1 MIQSSIPASIVAA
14 VAAWLSAPGHII
26 AEPPQPAQEVST
38 TGSIRIVGA
47 DRTAPTGGPWAQT
60 DAEVHGRLMF
70 LRLDLSCVESD
81 PRRARRAFAE
91 TLGLN
96 FIDHFPR
103 AAQDAAIPTAIS
115 LSVRDVTGAEALELL
130 IDASSGTQRGA
141 WQVRDGIL
149 EMGPRPTLARRTRPI
164 TRVIDIT
171 DQLLEAPYFI
181 PSPEKNPLTPDGVTR
196 SRQSP
201 RQVGA
206 DLVERIVNIVDP
218 DAWHPVTQAEIADG
232 VVDPVDPRDPHRGRN
247 LNPKAIDP
255 ITGNP
260 IPIYV
265 QGRWAT
271 IRLKANAIVVRA
283 PAFVLMGIEGL
294 PKPVPPP
301 ASMLNATSASD

>member
-1 MIQSSIPASIVAA
+1 MTPNSISATVVAA
-14 VAAWLSAPGHII
+14 VAAWALAP
-26 AEPPQPAQEVST
+26 APARANDPPSKANAPS

-47 DRTAPTGGPWAQT
+47 DRTSPTGGRWAET
-60 DAEVHGRLMF
+60 DAEVHGRLAF
-70 LRLDLSCVESD
+70 LRLDLFCDGSD
-81 PRRARRAFAE
+81 PRRARRAFAD

-103 AAQDAAIPTAIS
+103 LSQDAAIPTEIS
-115 LSVRDVTGAEALELL
+115 LSVRNVTASEALELL

-164 TRVIDIT
+164 TRVIDVT
-171 DQLLEAPYFI
+171 DQLLEAPYFM
-181 PSPEKNPLTPDGVTR
+181 PSPEENPLTPDGVTR
-196 SRQSP
+196 SRRSP
-201 RQVGA
+201 REVGA
-206 DLVERIVNIVDP
+206 DLVESIVNTVDP
-218 DAWHPVTQAEIADG
+218 DAWHPVTEAELADG

-255 ITGNP
+255 ITRNP

-271 IRLKANAIVVRA
+271 IRLKSKAIVVRA

-301 ASMLNATSASD
+301 ASMLEVSAASD

>member
-1 MIQSSIPASIVAA
+1 MIPNSISATIVAA
-14 VAAWLSAPGHII
+14 VAAWTFVPAASLADDPPPKVDAP
-26 AEPPQPAQEVST
+26 S

-47 DRTAPTGGPWAQT
+47 DRTSPTGGRWAQT
-60 DAEVHGRLMF
+60 NAEVHGRLAF
-70 LRLDLSCVESD
+70 LRLDLSCDGSD

-103 AAQDAAIPTAIS
+103 PAQDAAIPTEIS
-115 LSVRDVTGAEALELL
+115 LSVRNIAASEALELL

-181 PSPEKNPLTPDGVTR
+181 PSPEENPLTPDGVTR
-196 SRQSP
+196 SRRSP
-201 RQVGA
+201 REVGA
-206 DLVERIVNIVDP
+206 DLVESIVNAVDP
-218 DAWHPVTQAEIADG
+218 DAWHPVTEAELADG
-232 VVDPVDPRDPHRGRN
+232 VVDPVDPRDPHQGRN

-255 ITGNP
+255 ITRNP

-271 IRLKANAIVVRA
+271 IRLKSKVIVVRA

-301 ASMLNATSASD
+301 AFLLEPTNSPD

>member
-1 MIQSSIPASIVAA
+1 MNPNSISATIIAA
-14 VAAWLSAPGHII
+14 VAAWALVPAP
-26 AEPPQPAQEVST
+26 ALANDPPSKADAPS

-47 DRTAPTGGPWAQT
+47 DRTSPTGGRWAQT
-60 DAEVHGRLMF
+60 DAEVHGRLAF
-70 LRLDLSCVESD
+70 LRLDLSCDGSD
-81 PRRARRAFAE
+81 PRRARRAFAD

-103 AAQDAAIPTAIS
+103 LAQDAAIPTEIS
-115 LSVRDVTGAEALELL
+115 LSVRNVTASEALELL

-164 TRVIDIT
+164 TRVIEIT

-181 PSPEKNPLTPDGVTR
+181 LSPEENPLTPDGVTR
-196 SRQSP
+196 SRRSP
-201 RQVGA
+201 REIGA
-206 DLVERIVNIVDP
+206 DLVESIVNTVDP
-218 DAWHPVTQAEIADG
+218 DAWHPVTEAELADG

-255 ITGNP
+255 ITRNP

-271 IRLKANAIVVRA
+271 IRLKSKVIVVRA

-301 ASMLNATSASD
+301 ASLLDVTSSSD

>member
-1 MIQSSIPASIVAA
+1 MIPNSISASIVAA
-14 VAAWLSAPGHII
+14 VAAWTFFPAAALADDPPSKEDAP
-26 AEPPQPAQEVST
+26 S

-47 DRTAPTGGPWAQT
+47 DRTSPTGGRWAQT
-60 DAEVHGRLMF
+60 NAEVHGRLAF
-70 LRLDLSCVESD
+70 LRLDLSCDGSD

-103 AAQDAAIPTAIS
+103 PAQDAAIPTEIS
-115 LSVRDVTGAEALELL
+115 LSVRNVAASEALELL

-181 PSPEKNPLTPDGVTR
+181 PSPEENPLTPDGVTR
-196 SRQSP
+196 SRRSP
-201 RQVGA
+201 REVGA
-206 DLVERIVNIVDP
+206 DLVESIVNAVDP
-218 DAWHPVTQAEIADG
+218 DAWHPVTEAELADG
-232 VVDPVDPRDPHRGRN
+232 VVDPVDPRDPNQGRN

-255 ITGNP
+255 ITRNP

-271 IRLKANAIVVRA
+271 IRLKSKVIVVRA

-301 ASMLNATSASD
+301 ASLLEPTNSPD